1 MSIKTDGWGRYNKVE
16 VDSNFLTGYYGRD
29 GFAGFIKNNVN
40 ADNFLYINKE
50 KAITLETESNTLWL
64 EQLKGYD
71 FNTIMR
77 KTRANVNNENVKK
90 SRSLDSLVITQEDEQ
105 FSESLRRTELDRWGK
120 AYEKYNE
127 EGISINEVI
136 KKVKNLMKVQVSSG
150 NDAWYCQ
157 AKQIQ
162 PEVRSG

>member
-1 MSIKTDGWGRYNKVE
+1 MNGRYQVG
-16 VDSNFLTGYYGRD
+16 SGRIVTFTHD
-29 GFAGFIKNNVN
+29 TPFI
-40 ADNFLYINKE
+40 DNRVPHSERI
-50 KAITLETESNTLWL
+50 I
-64 EQLKGYD
+64 
-71 FNTIMR
+71 
-77 KTRANVNNENVKK
+77 NNENVKK

-136 KKVKNLMKVQVSSG
+136 KKVKSLMNVQVSSG

-162 PEVRSG
+162 PEVCSG